1 MNSNGLVLTAAA
13 CRVSGE
19 VEKEIEVQSLNYI
32 NTPLKLQAQRR
43 LEASI
48 IREVKNQCYVNDVI
62 THAIEAH
69 S

>member
-1 MNSNGLVLTAAA
+1 MNSNGLVLTAIA

-32 NTPLKLQAQRR
+32 NTPLKLHNTLQAQR

-48 IREVKNQCYVNDVI
+48 RREV
-62 THAIEAH
+62 AISAT
-69 S
+69 

>member
-1 MNSNGLVLTAAA
+1 MNSNGLVSTATA

-32 NTPLKLQAQRR
+32 NTPLKLHNSYTLQAKRR

-48 IREVKNQCYVNDVI
+48 RREV
-62 THAIEAH
+62 AISAT
-69 S
+69 